1 MKLDGQGNYSFDN
14 EEFSKFD
21 FKNEYFDEQLNF
33 IVNFDYRNTFNLD
46 LINYKKSKKTNAKVF
61 LNFQSLLNYFFQ

>member
-1 MKLDGQGNYSFDN
+1 MDKEIILLTMRSFQ
-14 EEFSKFD
+14 KFD

-61 LNFQSLLNYFFQ
+61 